1 MYLCGVMDN
10 IDNIIK
16 RKGLT
21 KTALAERLGIKKQ
34 NLNGLLKNPT
44 LGTIRRIAE
53 ALGVNPRE
61 LFAVGADEVTALIEC
76 DGELYV
82 AHDLRT
88 LRQLVGD
95 LEILKSERDEAQ
107 G

>member
-1 MYLCGVMDN
+1 MDN

>member
-1 MYLCGVMDN
+1 MDN
-10 IDNIIK
+10 LDRILK
-16 RKGLT
+16 AKGLT
-21 KTALAERLGIKKQ
+21 KTALADRLGIRKQ

-44 LGTIRRIAE
+44 LSTIRRIAD
-53 ALGVNPRE
+53 ALDINPRE
-61 LFAVGADEVTALIEC
+61 LFAADEVTALIEC

>member
-1 MYLCGVMDN
+1 MDN
-10 IDNIIK
+10 LDIILK
-16 RKGLT
+16 AKGLT
-21 KTALAERLGIKKQ
+21 KTALADRLGIKKQ

-44 LGTIRRIAE
+44 LSTITRIAN
-53 ALGVNPRE
+53 ALAINPRE
-61 LFAVGADEVTALIEC
+61 LFAAGANEVTALIEC

-95 LEILKSERDEAQ
+95 LEIKKSERDGAQ

>member
-1 MYLCGVMDN
+1 MDN
-10 IDNIIK
+10 LDTILK
-16 RKGLT
+16 AKGLT
-21 KTALAERLGIKKQ
+21 KTALADRLGIRKQ

-44 LGTIRRIAE
+44 LSTIRRIAE
-53 ALGVNPRE
+53 ALDINPRE
-61 LFAVGADEVTALIEC
+61 LFAAGAGADEVTALIEC

>member
-1 MYLCGVMDN
+1 MDN
-10 IDNIIK
+10 LDRILK
-16 RKGLT
+16 AKGLT
-21 KTALAERLGIKKQ
+21 KTALADRLGIRKQ

-44 LGTIRRIAE
+44 LSAIRRIAD
-53 ALGVNPRE
+53 ALDINPRE
-61 LFAVGADEVTALIEC
+61 LFAVGAEEVTELIEC

>member
-1 MYLCGVMDN
+1 MDN
-10 IDNIIK
+10 LDTILK
-16 RKGLT
+16 AKGLT
-21 KTALAERLGIKKQ
+21 KTALADRLGIKKQ

-44 LGTIRRIAE
+44 LSTIRRIAD
-53 ALGVNPRE
+53 ALDINPRE

-76 DGELYV
+76 DGELFV